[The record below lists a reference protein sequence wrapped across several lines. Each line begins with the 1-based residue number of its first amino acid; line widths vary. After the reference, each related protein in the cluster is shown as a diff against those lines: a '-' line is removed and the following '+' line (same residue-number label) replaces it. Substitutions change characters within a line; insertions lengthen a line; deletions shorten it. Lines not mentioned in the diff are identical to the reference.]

1 MTGRTSKA
9 SRASIKAELPGPF
22 RVRLQAALGKDNVL
36 TDPADC
42 WPYGQDNSRKHA
54 PPDAVAFATTHAQV
68 LETVRLCNEFNV
80 PIVARGR
87 GTGTTGSAVPVRGG
101 LVLSLERMDR
111 IVDMDPANRVMRVE
125 PGVLNQAIQDKA
137 AEHGFFWPPDPT
149 SGAYCTVGG
158 NIAVNAAG
166 PRALKYG
173 STRENVLGLVAV
185 TGQGE
190 EIHTGTY
197 TTKGVVGYDLTRLI
211 IGSEGTLAIV
221 TEATLKLTSLPES
234 RRTLQAVYADV
245 RAAAAAVSRIM
256 AQPVTPYALEF
267 MDAQAIEMIRN
278 YSAVEL
284 PRGAGALLMIEMDGP
299 EAAMANIVAGEL
311 PRGAGALLMI
321 EMDGPEAAMDGIVAG
336 ISAAARGDGL
346 LSLAAGTKD
355 EASALW
361 ATRKALSPALRN
373 IAPNKLNEDVVVPVS
388 RIPDLIDGLEKLSR
402 EYGIPIVNFGHAGN
416 GNIHVN
422 LLYDSQ
428 DPLQERNALP
438 CLSKVF
444 DLVLKL
450 GGTLSGEHGIGIAKR
465 DYINRAID
473 PVTLDLMRRIKR
485 QFDPRGILNPEKI
498 FPPR

>member
-54 PPDAVAFATTHAQV
+54 LPDAVAFATTHAQV
-68 LETVRLCNEFNV
+68 LETVRACNEFNV

-111 IVDMDPANRVMRVE
+111 IVDMDPANRTMRVE

-137 AEHGFFWPPDPT
+137 AERGFFWPPDPT

-234 RRTLQAVYADV
+234 RRTLQAVYAGV

-278 YSAVEL
+278 YSAAEL

-299 EAAMANIVAGEL
+299 EAALDDIVAG
-311 PRGAGALLMI
+311 
-321 EMDGPEAAMDGIVAG
+321 V
-336 ISAAARGDGL
+336 SAAARGEGL
-346 LSLAAGTKD
+346 LSLAAAKTKD
-355 EASALW
+355 EAAALW

-428 DPLQERNALP
+428 DPQQERNALP

-485 QFDPRGILNPEKI
+485 QFDPRGILNPDKI
-498 FPPR
+498 FPPP

>member
-1 MTGRTSKA
+1 MV
-9 SRASIKAELPGPF
+9 ELPGPF
-22 RVRLQAALGKDNVL
+22 LARLRAALGKDNVL
-36 TDPADC
+36 TDPADR

-54 PPDAVAFATTHAQV
+54 LPDAVAFATTHAQV
-68 LETVRLCNEFNV
+68 LEAVRACNESGV
-80 PIVARGR
+80 PILARGR
-87 GTGTTGSAVPVRGG
+87 GTGTTGAAVPVRGG

-111 IVDMDPANRVMRVE
+111 IVEMDPANRAMRVE
-125 PGVLNQAIQDKA
+125 PGVLNQTIQDKA

-149 SGAYCTVGG
+149 SSAYCTVGG

-185 TGQGE
+185 TGGGE
-190 EIHTGTY
+190 EIHAGTY
-197 TTKGVVGYDLTRLI
+197 TTKGVVGYDLTRLL

-221 TEATLKLTSLPES
+221 TEATLKLTPLPES
-234 RRTLQAVYADV
+234 RRTLQAVYTNV
-245 RAAAAAVSRIM
+245 RAAAAAVSRLM

-278 YSAVEL
+278 YSTVEL
-284 PRGAGALLMIEMDGP
+284 PRNAGALLMIEMDGP
-299 EAAMANIVAGEL
+299 ETAMDQVVAG
-311 PRGAGALLMI
+311 
-321 EMDGPEAAMDGIVAG
+321 V
-336 ISAAARGDGL
+336 SAAARGEGL
-346 LSLAAGTKD
+346 LSLAAARTKD
-355 EASALW
+355 EATALW

-422 LLYDSQ
+422 LLYDTQ
-428 DPLQERNALP
+428 DPQQERNALP

-444 DLVLKL
+444 DLVLQL

-473 PVTLDLMRRIKR
+473 PATLDLMRRIKR

-498 FPPR
+498 FPPH